1 MSAIPILKEI
11 HSFVAY
17 FFLVSTLVFV
27 VFCIVNF
34 IKKTSF
40 TKNQVLISKLS
51 FISSH
56 IQLLLGFSLW
66 WLHGYAELLSYDAKA
81 VMKDGAVRKMVIE
94 HPLTNFIAIIILT
107 IGYIS
112 IKKASLDSTKHIKGI
127 IYYGIA
133 IVFIL
138 LMIPYAAWWQN

>member
-17 FFLVSTLVFV
+17 FFLLSTLVFV
-27 VFCIVNF
+27 IFCIVNF
-34 IKKTSF
+34 VKKLPF
-40 TKNQVLISKLS
+40 TKTQLLLSKLS

-56 IQLLLGFSLW
+56 IQLLFGFSLW
-66 WLHGYAELLSYDAKA
+66 WLHGYAELLSSDAKS
-81 VMKDGAVRKMVIE
+81 VMKDSTLRKIVVE
-94 HPLTNFIAIIILT
+94 HPLTNIIAIMLLT

-112 IKKASLDSTKHIKGI
+112 IKKAGQDSTKHIKGI

-133 IVFIL
+133 IIL
-138 LMIPYAAWWQN
+138 ILAMIPYASWFQN